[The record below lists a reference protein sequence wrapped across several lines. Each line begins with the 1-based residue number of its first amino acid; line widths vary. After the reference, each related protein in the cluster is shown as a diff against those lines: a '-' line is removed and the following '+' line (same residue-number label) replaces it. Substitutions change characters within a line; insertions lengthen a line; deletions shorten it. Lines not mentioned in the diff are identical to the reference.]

1 MKKKLILSLSVLFI
15 ALFGLYYWQAEHR
28 NGPPIKNIHL
38 VAFDVKGI
46 SNKEEYKAL
55 SLNVG
60 KINGVTSCSI
70 NEQSKIAAIT
80 FYPDLLSDSE
90 LPALISSLG
99 NCSVQLHTYE
109 KINGCPVNVWRSW
122 AHQLFS
128 L

>member
-1 MKKKLILSLSVLFI
+1 MKKKIILSLSVLSI

-28 NGPPIKNIHL
+28 YGPPIKNIHL
-38 VAFDVKGI
+38 VAFDVNGI
-46 SNKEEYKAL
+46 STPNDYDAL
-55 SLNVG
+55 SFNVT
-60 KINGVTSCSI
+60 KIQGVTSCSI

-80 FYPDLLSDSE
+80 FYPDLLSASE
-90 LPALISSLG
+90 LPALIATLG

-128 L
+128 I